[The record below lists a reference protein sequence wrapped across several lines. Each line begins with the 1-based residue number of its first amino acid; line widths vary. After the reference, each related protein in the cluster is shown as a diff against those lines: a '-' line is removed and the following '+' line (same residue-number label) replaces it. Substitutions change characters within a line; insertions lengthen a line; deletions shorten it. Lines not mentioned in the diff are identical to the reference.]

1 MVQNKNVSDIE
12 VQGHSLAREES
23 FYEKSLKSDNDLVEI
38 KNVLDNVSDDAE
50 ELEPDVAELPKV
62 VREIVPMEDDPSIP
76 VFTFRYVILSIIF
89 VSPGAF
95 ISTLNSYRT
104 TSAAYSIFFVQIC
117 SHWLGKWLAR
127 FLPKKRIN
135 IPGTKYG
142 FDLNPG
148 PWSIKE
154 TVLITITASSGATG
168 SLATNTFSLGEL
180 YFDTKV
186 NAAAAIFFMWAIV
199 WVGYSYAALARN
211 FLIYDPIFT
220 WPQALMQTA
229 LCQTFKRADEDSKK
243 GKRQVTVFFCALVGM
258 TIWQFF
264 PEYIF
269 PFTSSLAF
277 LCWVAPRNATANFI
291 GAGMGGMGF
300 LNLTLDWSNITS
312 NIMISPYWVQ
322 VVQFIGFVFGAWV
335 LIPAAKWGNLASFK
349 HGLMSNGIFQ
359 SNGTSYPGAALLTA
373 DHQFNQTAY
382 DLYGPVHIGTQRAWN
397 TFFDYASYTS
407 GILWAVLF
415 GYEGLKGTVFKVI
428 QHHKDQSAQRKQG
441 NKSTSI
447 HDQYTDRLNKLQS
460 NYDEVPVWWFVI
472 LFFASFIILITVT
485 ATGAIPLPWWAVLL
499 GLGFGA
505 VIVIPLAWLYAF
517 SNFQLAIG
525 TANELIMGSIINAT
539 HSHRNGM
546 TSSLYGCIAGD
557 TWYRCQYFLVDQ
569 KFGFYNGVSPKLIF
583 MSQLFGILISVP
595 INYGCM
601 VYVLTNKREYLDGTK
616 HDPLGQWTGQTI
628 RGYYT
633 DAIQYVVL
641 GPKRLFSEYPALPYG
656 FLVGVAG
663 PVLLRTLH
671 WFFPK
676 SKLKFHLWNTTVFF
690 STMSSFYGNLS
701 TGYLSQFIGG
711 TITMYWVFRH
721 KHSLWKNYNY
731 IVAAALDT
739 GYNLCVLL
747 IFIIFNSGKAINMPN
762 WWGNND
768 DSVERCFALE

>member
-1 MVQNKNVSDIE
+1 MVEDK
-12 VQGHSLAREES
+12 
-23 FYEKSLKSDNDLVEI
+23 KSVEDQSSSVIKDSVINETTLKNDLEAKSSLDDLGDEVE
-38 KNVLDNVSDDAE
+38 DT
-50 ELEPDVAELPKV
+50 EPDIAELPRV
-62 VREIVPMEDDPSIP
+62 VREIVSMEDDPTIP

-117 SHWLGKWLAR
+117 SHWLGKLLAR
-127 FLPKKRIN
+127 LLPKKRISLF
-135 IPGTKYG
+135 GTKYG

-168 SLATNTFSLGEL
+168 SLATNSFSLGEL

-211 FLIYDPIFT
+211 FLIYDPVFT

-229 LCQTFKRADEDSKK
+229 LCQSFKRSDEDSKK
-243 GKRQVTVFFCALVGM
+243 GRRQVTVFFCALVGM

-277 LCWVAPRNATANFI
+277 LCWVAPRNETANFI
-291 GAGMGGMGF
+291 GSGMGGMGF

-322 VVQFIGFVFGAWV
+322 VVQFVAFVFGAWV
-335 LIPAAKWGNLASFK
+335 LIPAAKWGNLGSFEY
-349 HGLMSNGIFQ
+349 GLMSNSIFQ
-359 SNGTSYPGAALLTA
+359 SNGTKYPGAALLTA
-373 DHQFNQTAY
+373 DHQFNETAY
-382 DLYGPVHIGTQRAWN
+382 EFYGPVHIGTQRAWN

-407 GILWAVLF
+407 GVVWAILF
-415 GYEGLKGTVFKVI
+415 GFEGLKGTVIKV
-428 QHHKDQSAQRKQG
+428 HKHLQAQRERKKQG
-441 NKSTSI
+441 IKSTSI

-460 NYDEVPVWWFVI
+460 SYEEVPVSWFVV

-485 ATGAIPLPWWAVLL
+485 ATGAIPLPWWAVIL

-525 TANELIMGSIINAT
+525 TVNELIMGSVINAA

-583 MSQLFGILISVP
+583 MSQLFGIIISVP

-601 VYVLTNKREYLDGTK
+601 VYVLRNKREYLDGTK

-628 RGYYT
+628 SSYYT
-633 DAIQYVVL
+633 DAVQYVVL
-641 GPKRLFSEYPALPYG
+641 GPKRLFSQYPALPYG
-656 FLVGVAG
+656 FLVGVAA
-663 PVLLRTLH
+663 PVLLYTLH
-671 WFFPK
+671 RCFPN
-676 SKLKFHLWNTTVFF
+676 SKLKFNLWNTTVFF
-690 STMSSFYGNLS
+690 STMSAFYGNLS

-711 TITMYWVFRH
+711 TVTMYWVFRH
-721 KHSLWKNYNY
+721 RHSLWKNYNY

-739 GYNLCVLL
+739 GYNLSVLL
-747 IFIIFNSGKAINMPN
+747 IFIIFNSGTTILMPH
-762 WWGNND
+762 WWGNNS
-768 DSVERCFALE
+768 DSVERCFALQ